1 MSFNRFV
8 EAGRV
13 CLINYGPL
21 KGKICVIVDII
32 DNNKCLIDGTETNEY
47 CVLERQKINY
57 RRLSL
62 TDFKIDIPRNAS
74 FPEMKKAFEEADIAG
89 KWEATSWA
97 RKLASKRRRASLSD
111 FDRFKVMVLR
121 KKRAAALKK

>member
-1 MSFNRFV
+1 M
-8 EAGRV
+8 
-13 CLINYGPL
+13 
-21 KGKICVIVDII
+21 
-32 DNNKCLIDGTETNEY
+32 
-47 CVLERQKINY
+47 LERQKINY